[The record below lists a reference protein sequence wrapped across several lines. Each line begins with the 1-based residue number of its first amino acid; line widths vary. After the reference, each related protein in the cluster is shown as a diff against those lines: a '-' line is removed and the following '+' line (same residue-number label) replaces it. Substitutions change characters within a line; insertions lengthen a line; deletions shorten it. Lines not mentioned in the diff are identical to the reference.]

1 MRGAKPER
9 EIERPLLA
17 CIRKGERLLV
27 ACSGGPDSVAL
38 AGLLADLRVHLQ
50 LTLTLGHV
58 HHGRRASAWQDEAV
72 VLRVGAL
79 FDLPVLVAGLAPM
92 GAGNEA
98 ALRHARYRALG
109 QLAANCG
116 AKSIATAHTAEDQ
129 TETVLLALFRGTGL
143 RGLRG
148 MPERRPLSPGLTLVR
163 PLLRVERSSLRKYC
177 HRRTL
182 PYALDPSNA
191 DLGLR
196 RNAVRA
202 ALESLREVFPQLDR
216 AVSRA
221 AEIVRHEAAGANRAA
236 LRRRILAALRERDSL
251 GEVSFKHIEAAVNA
265 LENGRSGHF
274 FMGSDVELEI
284 GGGQLLL
291 RSVP

>member
-9 EIERPLLA
+9 ELERSLLA
-17 CIRKGERLLV
+17 GVRKGERLLV

-38 AGLLADLRVHLQ
+38 AGLLADLRVPLQ

-72 VLRVGAL
+72 ALRVGAL
-79 FDLPVLVAGLAPM
+79 FDLPVLVAGLTPM

-98 ALRHARYRALG
+98 ALRHGRYRALG
-109 QLAANCG
+109 QLAAKCG
-116 AKSIATAHTAEDQ
+116 ANAIATAHTAEDQ

-163 PLLRVERSSLRKYC
+163 PLLRVERSSLHKYC

-202 ALESLREVFPQLDR
+202 ALESLRGVFPQLDR

-221 AEIVRHEAAGANRAA
+221 AEIVHHDAAGADRAG
-236 LRRRILAALRERDSL
+236 LRRRVLAALQEIDSL

-265 LENGRSGHF
+265 LENGRSGRF
-274 FMGSDVELEI
+274 FLRSDVELEI
-284 GGGQLLL
+284 GGGQLRL
-291 RSVP
+291 RRTP